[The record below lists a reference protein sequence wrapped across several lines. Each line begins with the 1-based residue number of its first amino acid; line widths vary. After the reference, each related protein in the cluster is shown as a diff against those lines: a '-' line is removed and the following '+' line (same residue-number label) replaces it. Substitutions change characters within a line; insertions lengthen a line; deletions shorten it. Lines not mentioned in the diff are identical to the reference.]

1 VTMSDQSDYLTTV
14 KELMRLTRNGK
25 IQWEEKDPVHANA
38 LPSYEGQYSDL
49 LFRLEDA
56 ISSHS
61 ATDYVSGRADLA
73 SAFDVK
79 YRLIIKDQADLNG
92 EQSIMSPP
100 MTAVTDLVR
109 VAQNML
115 DEEQSASGEQKLR
128 DINRRLAES

>member
-1 VTMSDQSDYLTTV
+1 MSDQSDYLTTV
-14 KELMRLTRNGK
+14 KELMRLTRNGR

-38 LPSYEGQYSDL
+38 LPSYEGQYNDL

-61 ATDYVSGRADLA
+61 VTDYVSGRTDLA
-73 SAFDVK
+73 SVFDVK
-79 YRLIIKDQADLNG
+79 YRLVIKDQADLNG
-92 EQSIMSPP
+92 EQLITSPP

-109 VAQNML
+109 VVQNML
-115 DEEQSASGEQKLR
+115 DEKQGASGEDKLR

>member
-1 VTMSDQSDYLTTV
+1 MSDQSDYLTTV
-14 KELMRLTRNGK
+14 KELMRLTRDGK
-25 IQWEEKDPVHANA
+25 IQWKEKDPIHANA
-38 LPSYEGQYSDL
+38 LPSYEGQYNDL

-56 ISSHS
+56 ISSYS
-61 ATDYVSGRADLA
+61 TTDYVSGKADLA
-73 SAFDVK
+73 SVFDVK

-92 EQSIMSPP
+92 EQLIMSPP

-115 DEEQSASGEQKLR
+115 DEKQGASSEEKLR